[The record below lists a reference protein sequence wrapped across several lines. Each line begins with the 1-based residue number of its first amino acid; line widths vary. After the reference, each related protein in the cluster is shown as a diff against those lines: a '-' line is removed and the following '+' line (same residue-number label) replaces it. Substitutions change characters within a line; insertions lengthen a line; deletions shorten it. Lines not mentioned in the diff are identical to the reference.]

1 MDKIYSR
8 KKIRLP
14 KIIITKNKKK
24 RSLSLIIIISIITF
38 TVIIKSINPIFDELC
53 RQKAQSIATIITN
66 QESTK
71 IINKYKYEDLVTIER
86 DNNNNIVMLKSNI
99 VPINLI
105 ISDVAEYVQTKL
117 NENSEDY
124 IKIKLG
130 GFSSSKFLSGAGINI
145 PVKIYLVGNV
155 QTDLRS
161 EFTSAGINQT
171 LHRVYL
177 QINCEVSVLTPYNN
191 INEEISNQVLIAES
205 IIVGNIPSTYY
216 NLEGMQNDNLLDI
229 LE

>member
-8 KKIRLP
+8 KRIHLP
-14 KIIITKNKKK
+14 KIIMTKNKKAK
-24 RSLSLIIIISIITF
+24 KISAIIIISIITC
-38 TVIIKSINPIFDELC
+38 VSIIRAINPIFDELC
-53 RQKAQSIATIITN
+53 RQKAKSVATLITN

-71 IINKYKYEDLVTIER
+71 IINKYKYEDLVTVER
-86 DNNNNIVMLKSNI
+86 DNDNNIALVKSNI
-99 VPINLI
+99 VPINLL
-105 ISDVAEYVQTKL
+105 ISDVAENVQTKL
-117 NENSEDY
+117 NENEEDY
-124 IKIKLG
+124 INIKMG
-130 GFSSSKFLSGAGINI
+130 GLTANKFLSGAGINI

-171 LHRVYL
+171 LHKIYL
-177 QINCEVSVLTPYNN
+177 QVDCNVSVMTPYNN

-216 NLEGMQNDNLLDI
+216 NLEGIKNDNLLDV

>member
-8 KKIRLP
+8 KRIHLP
-14 KIIITKNKKK
+14 KIIMTKNKKAK
-24 RSLSLIIIISIITF
+24 KISAIIIISIITCIS
-38 TVIIKSINPIFDELC
+38 IIKAINPIFDELC
-53 RQKAQSIATIITN
+53 RQKAKSVATIITN

-71 IINKYKYEDLVTIER
+71 IINKYKYEDLVTVER
-86 DNNNNIVMLKSNI
+86 DNDNNIALVKSNI
-99 VPINLI
+99 VPINLL
-105 ISDVAEYVQTKL
+105 ISDVAENVQTKL
-117 NENSEDY
+117 NENEEDY
-124 IKIKLG
+124 INIKMG
-130 GFSSSKFLSGAGINI
+130 GLTANKFLSGAGINI

-171 LHRVYL
+171 LHKIYL
-177 QINCEVSVLTPYNN
+177 QVDCNVSVMTPYNN
-191 INEEISNQVLIAES
+191 INEKISNQVLIAES

-216 NLEGMQNDNLLDI
+216 NLEGIKNDNLLDV

>member
-8 KKIRLP
+8 KRIHLP
-14 KIIITKNKKK
+14 KIIMTKNKKAK
-24 RSLSLIIIISIITF
+24 KISAIIIISIITC
-38 TVIIKSINPIFDELC
+38 VSIIKAINPIFDELC
-53 RQKAQSIATIITN
+53 RQKAKSVATIITN

-71 IINKYKYEDLVTIER
+71 IINKYKYEDLVTVER
-86 DNNNNIVMLKSNI
+86 DNDNNIALVKSNI
-99 VPINLI
+99 VPINLL
-105 ISDVAEYVQTKL
+105 ISDVAENVQTKL
-117 NENSEDY
+117 NENEEDY
-124 IKIKLG
+124 INIKMG
-130 GFSSSKFLSGAGINI
+130 GLTANKFLSGAGINI

-171 LHRVYL
+171 LHKIYL
-177 QINCEVSVLTPYNN
+177 QVDCNVSVMTPYNN

-205 IIVGNIPSTYY
+205 VIVGNIPSTYY
-216 NLEGMQNDNLLDI
+216 NLEGIKNDNLLDV

>member
-8 KKIRLP
+8 KRIHLP
-14 KIIITKNKKK
+14 KIIMTKNKKAK
-24 RSLSLIIIISIITF
+24 KISAIIIISIITCIS
-38 TVIIKSINPIFDELC
+38 IIKAINPIFDELC
-53 RQKAQSIATIITN
+53 RQKAKSVATIITN

-71 IINKYKYEDLVTIER
+71 IINKYKYEDLVTVER
-86 DNNNNIVMLKSNI
+86 DNDNNIALVKSNI
-99 VPINLI
+99 VPINLL
-105 ISDVAEYVQTKL
+105 ISDVAENVQTKL
-117 NENSEDY
+117 NENEEDY
-124 IKIKLG
+124 INIKMG
-130 GFSSSKFLSGAGINI
+130 GLTANKFLSGAGINI

-171 LHRVYL
+171 LHKIYL
-177 QINCEVSVLTPYNN
+177 QVDCNVSVMTPYNN

-216 NLEGMQNDNLLDI
+216 NLEGIKNDNLLDV